1 MGRFQTHR
9 DSRHRDILCE
19 DTYTCTQTKTNTH
32 MQKWGCIQLD
42 GKRGTSQL
50 WGPGWLT
57 GSRESMLKEVKP
69 ISPPGNSGLW
79 LQNIWPHARSISYI
93 QCLFTVLGFV
103 LETLY
108 TQSCF
113 VKAMFTNTPPQR
125 GITHLV
131 DVLQPTLDTYL
142 KSFLFV
148 LSLPSYI
155 RKYEQYRQKEIK
167 QLKLKN
173 CSTDCGKTMFF
184 SNQVYIWTCK
194 CCCFF
199 GYLCMSA
206 FEKWHLSEWQGSHIF
221 WPIHF

>member
-1 MGRFQTHR
+1 MDVT
-9 DSRHRDILCE
+9 SKYLTPC
-19 DTYTCTQTKTNTH
+19 
-32 MQKWGCIQLD
+32 QKHL
-42 GKRGTSQL
+42 L
-50 WGPGWLT
+50 YP
-57 GSRESMLKEVKP
+57 E
-69 ISPPGNSGLW
+69 
-79 LQNIWPHARSISYI
+79 
-93 QCLFTVLGFV
+93 CLFAVLGFV

-155 RKYEQYRQKEIK
+155 RKCEQYRQKEIK

-184 SNQVYIWTCK
+184 SNQIYIYGHASVVV
-194 CCCFF
+194 FF
-199 GYLCMSA
+199 FFLCMSA
-206 FEKWHLSEWQGSHIF
+206 FEKWHLSE
-221 WPIHF
+221 

>member
-1 MGRFQTHR
+1 MTSKH
-9 DSRHRDILCE
+9 LTPC
-19 DTYTCTQTKTNTH
+19 
-32 MQKWGCIQLD
+32 QKHL
-42 GKRGTSQL
+42 L
-50 WGPGWLT
+50 YP
-57 GSRESMLKEVKP
+57 E
-69 ISPPGNSGLW
+69 
-79 LQNIWPHARSISYI
+79 
-93 QCLFTVLGFV
+93 CLFAVLGFV

-155 RKYEQYRQKEIK
+155 RKCEQYHQKEIK

-194 CCCFF
+194 CCCLFV
-199 GYLCMSA
+199 CMGA
-206 FEKWHLSEWQGSHIF
+206 FEKWHLSE
-221 WPIHF
+221 

>member
-1 MGRFQTHR
+1 M
-9 DSRHRDILCE
+9 
-19 DTYTCTQTKTNTH
+19 
-32 MQKWGCIQLD
+32 
-42 GKRGTSQL
+42 
-50 WGPGWLT
+50 
-57 GSRESMLKEVKP
+57 
-69 ISPPGNSGLW
+69 
-79 LQNIWPHARSISYI
+79 
-93 QCLFTVLGFV
+93 

-199 GYLCMSA
+199 WLFVHECIWKVVFEWVTGFPHILTNTFLVVSMRIWFTIDLVTIYHSLNILYL
-206 FEKWHLSEWQGSHIF
+206 KKKLY
-221 WPIHF
+221 